1 MSAARS
7 MSVRKPLPEFLADC
21 AESADLSG
29 LGNKKVDWW
38 FRAVHPDLRSKNGYR
53 YPWPGSWAEAPGPIQ
68 KHSDPCPQ
76 AKGDGL
82 CVAKTFHGAAMGG
95 IPFSTFL
102 LVGVTKRDVL
112 GEDADK
118 IRVRRMYIADVI
130 SLATILWGANLG
142 GADLVGANLRDANLR
157 GADLVGANLGGANL
171 VGANLVGANLRGA
184 DLVGANLWGAD
195 LRGADLVGANLG
207 GANLVGAVANQLTL
221 WPANFDPV
229 AAGVRL

>member
-1 MSAARS
+1 

-76 AKGDGL
+76 AEGDGL
-82 CVAKTFHGAAMGG
+82 CVAKSFRGAAMGG

-130 SLATILWGANLG
+130 SLATIIR
-142 GADLVGANLRDANLR
+142 GADLRDANLTSANLRGANLRDADLR
-157 GADLVGANLGGANL
+157 GAY
-171 VGANLVGANLRGA
+171 LR
-184 DLVGANLWGAD
+184 GAD
-195 LRGADLVGANLG
+195 LRGADLR
-207 GANLVGAVANQLTL
+207 GAVANQLTL
-221 WPANFDPV
+221 WPAGFDAV